1 MAHAEQTTDDEL
13 DTQPELEIDWDAV
26 SVPGVQVLTPAEG
39 VAFFEQ
45 QSRELLGISSAEFLR
60 RYDAGEYDEIIDDPA
75 HREIGLLEF
84 LIPFA
89 R

>member
-1 MAHAEQTTDDEL
+1 MARAAQTTDDDL
-13 DTQPELEIDWDAV
+13 DTQPESEIDWDAV
-26 SVPGVQVLTPAEG
+26 NVPGVQVLTLAEG
-39 VAFFEQ
+39 DAFFDQ
-45 QSRELLGISSAEFLR
+45 QCHAVLGISGAEFLR

>member
-1 MAHAEQTTDDEL
+1 MARAEHATEDDL
-13 DTQPELEIDWDAV
+13 DLSCEINWDDV
-26 SVPGVQVLTPAEG
+26 HVPGVQVLKPEEG
-39 VAFFEQ
+39 LAFFDEQ
-45 QSRELLGISSAEFLR
+45 VRELLGISGAEFLQ
-60 RYDAGEYDEIIDDPA
+60 RYDAGEYDAIIDDPA

>member
-1 MAHAEQTTDDEL
+1 MARAEHLTE
-13 DTQPELEIDWDAV
+13 DTVDVAPDIDWDDV
-26 SVPGVQVLTPAEG
+26 HVPGVQVLKPEEG
-39 VAFFEQ
+39 RALFDEQ
-45 QSRELLGISSAEFLR
+45 ARELMGVSGAEFLR
-60 RYDAGEYDEIIDDPA
+60 RYDAGEYDAIIDDPA

>member
-1 MAHAEQTTDDEL
+1 MARAEPTIEDNLNLGCEINWDD
-13 DTQPELEIDWDAV
+13 V
-26 SVPGVQVLTPAEG
+26 HVPGVQVLTREEG
-39 VAFFEQ
+39 EAFFEQ
-45 QSRELLGISSAEFLR
+45 QCRELLGIGGAEFLR
-60 RYDAGEYDEIIDDPA
+60 RYDTGEYDDVIDDPA